1 MPVSRRLIRA
11 SQEPFVSDDVLAWI
25 VIAVVFVTGS
35 ALLWIPTAIA
45 VGWF

>member
-1 MPVSRRLIRA
+1 MPVSRQLTRTP
-11 SQEPFVSDDVLAWI
+11 QEPFVSDDVLAWI